1 MKHLLVL
8 IATLLVTAPSY
19 GYEEALMPVPSRRK
33 FTHRDIRC
41 GYDTRSGNWIREN
54 WGPKCNLEFD
64 GDKLIIEIRESGKR
78 TVINKEQIL
87 RISQRFHY
95 IHVKTEEGVKFL
107 TFMIG
112 HVSRNADF
120 WVYLDMWLHNDLG
133 EQSLE

>member
-1 MKHLLVL
+1 MKRLLFL
-8 IATLLVTAPSY
+8 IATLLVTVPSY
-19 GYEEALMPVPSRRK
+19 GYEEALLKVPTRRK

-41 GYDTRSGNWIREN
+41 GYDTSSGNWIREY

-78 TVINKEQIL
+78 TVIKKEQIL
-87 RISQRFHY
+87 RMSHRHY

-112 HVSRNADF
+112 HASRNADF
-120 WVYLDMWLHNDLG
+120 WIYLDMWLHTDLG
-133 EQSLE
+133 EKSLE